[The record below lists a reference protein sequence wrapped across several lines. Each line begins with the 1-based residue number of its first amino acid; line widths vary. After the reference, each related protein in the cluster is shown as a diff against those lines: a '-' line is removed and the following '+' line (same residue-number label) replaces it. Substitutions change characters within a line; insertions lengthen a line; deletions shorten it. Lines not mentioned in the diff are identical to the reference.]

1 MTRESHVPSL
11 TLRLFST
18 IVLGFMLVSVITL
31 YITNYLK
38 DFTLN
43 SILREYRQVQVMY
56 ADEITRQLAQAQERI
71 SILGSSY
78 LVDMG
83 TSVEALQDER
93 QYEAVRCQNEIS
105 TSMKNWQFQYPAV
118 TGYYVYG
125 QTADVFIFGV
135 RSQNYQ
141 SSTWFKEQLKSKAE
155 PFTQING
162 WRLLE
167 SPMGQILIF
176 NVVRRDLCYGAWV
189 QVDALWTELGLNESD
204 MRTFDILPAG
214 AEMPAWGHV
223 IDVPIEDTGYII
235 RQTLADQAVALPQT
249 VQLLQLLAY
258 LTLLII
264 PLSWLALRR
273 LIFSPLREL
282 TTAIEEIDRGNT
294 KYRIPTKAT
303 SYEFDQLNRQ
313 FNRSIEA
320 VANAEAKAYT
330 SQLESER
337 IRIRYLTQQM
347 QPHFV
352 LNTLN
357 LVYSMEPDQYPLMI
371 KTLLCLSRYFRY
383 VAHISEPL
391 VPVEAELEHVKNYFQ
406 LQQIRYPDNFT
417 YDIQCPEEL
426 LEMLIPPIVIQ
437 TFAENAI
444 KHSLVIGMVNHVK
457 VRIEMA
463 KEQLHISIHDTGTGY
478 PDDVLEKIR
487 LFQQTRVRQEG
498 LGLGIQ
504 NTIER
509 LELLYGHNAGLSFCN
524 APKGGAQV
532 DIFLPEARS
541 RRDAK
546 KMS

>member
-1 MTRESHVPSL
+1 
-11 TLRLFST
+11 
-18 IVLGFMLVSVITL
+18 
-31 YITNYLK
+31 
-38 DFTLN
+38 
-43 SILREYRQVQVMY
+43 
-56 ADEITRQLAQAQERI
+56 
-71 SILGSSY
+71 
-78 LVDMG
+78 
-83 TSVEALQDER
+83 
-93 QYEAVRCQNEIS
+93 
-105 TSMKNWQFQYPAV
+105 
-118 TGYYVYG
+118 
-125 QTADVFIFGV
+125 
-135 RSQNYQ
+135 
-141 SSTWFKEQLKSKAE
+141 
-155 PFTQING
+155 
-162 WRLLE
+162 
-167 SPMGQILIF
+167 
-176 NVVRRDLCYGAWV
+176 
-189 QVDALWTELGLNESD
+189 
-204 MRTFDILPAG
+204 
-214 AEMPAWGHV
+214 MPAWGHV

-294 KYRIPTKAT
+294 KYRIPAKAT

-391 VPVEAELEHVKNYFQ
+391 VPMEAELEHVKNYFQ

-444 KHSLVIGMVNHVK
+444 KHSLVIGVVNHVE